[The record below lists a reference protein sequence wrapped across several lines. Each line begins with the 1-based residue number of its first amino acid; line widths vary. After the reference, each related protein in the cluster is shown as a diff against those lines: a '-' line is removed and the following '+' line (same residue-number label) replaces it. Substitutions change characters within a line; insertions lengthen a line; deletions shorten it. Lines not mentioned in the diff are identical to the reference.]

1 MGKLGKDI
9 ALLNRNNKKKIGD
22 YKKQEIKPKRKKRKK
37 DLEKL
42 HRNALEA
49 SKDSLIG
56 IYRNGAKG
64 KEVRKGKLTSNK
76 FYKARVQGEI
86 AKFLDQDSSEKSEDV
101 LELSPN
107 TVRVNCNKKER
118 LFERIV
124 SSDEEIHCQKRISK
138 GQLIE
143 NSRKFSWSA
152 MYRYEELCAII
163 CSENFDDQNT
173 TILPDLPDPILKV
186 KENLKHM
193 HADAMRQHFS
203 RPDVNINDYFND
215 LKNENTFKSSINGN
229 DNKNVLN
236 IQSES
241 YISSDHS
248 ESLTA
253 DIVEDSHFEISPKF
267 HREVDNK
274 TQLNNILFS
283 VPKKV
288 SKDVKKMNV
297 DRSSKFHLP
306 SELFDRPI
314 STITSSTDDENK
326 KEINCQRCAIR
337 NLNNVKRNVKFE
349 DDDEFLIKN
358 NQKYQIYQHRESNDR
373 KDIPEYKEDNNCPF
387 IRKSPKANI
396 PVGNYCIER
405 QKFIEDFVKD
415 RRRRHRIRES
425 NNIHEGD
432 ICTNLNDRTMV
443 WKATKNLKHVPAI
456 LRRSVCDPTNITDLT
471 HLLNGKC
478 SDAYFKEPSK
488 RNLDSNLNIC
498 SSLSSNDNSIIKT
511 QFVKSN
517 KCLENRRHTMPL
529 KEQSSSTDQTVDFCI
544 PIEMNIKKNKNK
556 VNLNKDPKKSRKT
569 HKSVTFSKGILLN
582 GDASMQSH
590 YSQDHDKTQPTGV
603 HRTTD
608 INHSK
613 HCQILRQ
620 EIQND
625 NQSLLLKSTKPDR
638 IYQPEVTFINPSQCD
653 KYITTQNCQDN
664 NESKPIY
671 FQIINQSMKSSTE
684 QKLFNQDL
692 ITKSN
697 NLTAYEQT
705 LSGQSMIQQSDVPIT
720 SQNVQFM
727 FRENDPHIYAFSEL
741 QNLKLLTLNDSQ
753 NTYVS
758 SLNSVHEQKRAN
770 ECAIISNTD
779 QPTKY
784 LAIEKDLNTQRI
796 PIYFHNNDKSI
807 NQQYMPCKV
816 ITAVEKQNNDKLFFH
831 EPTSQVIL
839 LQGNHINDRN
849 RQFVD

>member
-1 MGKLGKDI
+1 MGKLEKDI
-9 ALLNRNNKKKIGD
+9 ALLNRNNKKKIAD

-64 KEVRKGKLTSNK
+64 KEVRKGKLPSSK
-76 FYKARVQGEI
+76 FYKARVQGEV
-86 AKFLDQDSSEKSEDV
+86 AKFLDQDASERSEDV

-107 TVRVNCNKKER
+107 TVRVNCTKKEK

-124 SSDEEIHCQKRISK
+124 SSDEEIQCQNRISK
-138 GQLIE
+138 SQLTG
-143 NSRKFSWSA
+143 SRKFSWSA
-152 MYRYEELCAII
+152 MYRYEEFCAII
-163 CSENFDDQNT
+163 CSENFDDQDT
-173 TILPDLPDPILKV
+173 MILPDLPDPILKV

-193 HADAMRQHFS
+193 HTDAMRQHFS

-215 LKNENTFKSSINGN
+215 LKNENTFKSSIDEN
-229 DNKNVLN
+229 DSKNVSN

-253 DIVEDSHFEISPKF
+253 DVVEDSHFEISPKF
-267 HREVDNK
+267 NGEVEDK
-274 TQLNNILFS
+274 IQSNNILFS
-283 VPKKV
+283 VPKKP
-288 SKDVKKMNV
+288 SKEVKKTNV
-297 DRSSKFHLP
+297 DRLSNFHLP

-326 KEINCQRCAIR
+326 KEINCQRCAKR
-337 NLNNVKRNVKFE
+337 NLNNVKRNMKFGG
-349 DDDEFLIKN
+349 DDEFLVKN
-358 NQKYQIYQHRESNDR
+358 NQKYIYEHTENAHTKDAPEDREDDNLMFINKSN
-373 KDIPEYKEDNNCPF
+373 
-387 IRKSPKANI
+387 KANI
-396 PVGNYCIER
+396 PGDHCIET

-415 RRRRHRIRES
+415 RTRRHRIRES
-425 NNIHEGD
+425 NNIHQED
-432 ICTNLNDRTMV
+432 ICTNLNDRAMA

-471 HLLNGKC
+471 HLLNGKRNG
-478 SDAYFKEPSK
+478 AYFKEPSK
-488 RNLDSNLNIC
+488 RNLDFNLNIC
-498 SSLSSNDNSIIKT
+498 SSLSSDDNSIIKT
-511 QFVKSN
+511 QFVKTN
-517 KCLENRRHTMPL
+517 KCLENRCCTMPL
-529 KEQSSSTDQTVDFCI
+529 KKQSSTRQTVDFCI
-544 PIEMNIKKNKNK
+544 PVEMNIKKNKNK
-556 VNLNKDPKKSRKT
+556 VNLNKEVKKSTQLRKS
-569 HKSVTFSKGILLN
+569 HKSVTFSEGILLN
-582 GDASMQSH
+582 GDGSMQSH
-590 YSQDHDKTQPTGV
+590 YSQNHDTTQPTSI
-603 HRTTD
+603 HQTTD
-608 INHSK
+608 TNHSK

-638 IYQPEVTFINPSQCD
+638 IYQPEVTFINPPQCD
-653 KYITTQNCQDN
+653 KYTTTQNYQD

-671 FQIINQSMKSSTE
+671 FQIINQSMKPCTE
-684 QKLFNQDL
+684 QKIFNQGL
-692 ITKSN
+692 ISKPN

-705 LSGQSMIQQSDVPIT
+705 LSSQSMIQQPAVPVT

-727 FRENDPHIYAFSEL
+727 FRENDPHVYAFSEL
-741 QNLKLLTLNDSQ
+741 QNLKLLTLNESQ
-753 NTYVS
+753 NMYVS
-758 SLNSVHEQKRAN
+758 ALNSVHEQKRGN
-770 ECAIISNTD
+770 ECAIIPNVD

-807 NQQYMPCKV
+807 SQQYMPCKV
-816 ITAVEKQNNDKLFFH
+816 ITAVEKQNNDKVFFH

-839 LQGNHINDRN
+839 LQGNHLNDRN